1 MRYVENTEHKKYSQ
15 WLSIKKEKVERMFK
29 VNDKKYENLEE
40 ATRAAGETG
49 APIMKYSKV
58 LGAYIEIQGATK
70 NIDKTAENVN
80 KAVENVN
87 KTPKTKASQLK
98 AVAKY
103 DAAHRAELKIVT
115 FKLKRD
121 SDQDIIEA
129 LEKSGN
135 ASEMIKDAIRKY
147 IN

>member
-1 MRYVENTEHKKYSQ
+1 MY
-15 WLSIKKEKVERMFK
+15 K
-29 VNDKKYENLEE
+29 VNDIKYEDLEE
-40 ATRAAGETG
+40 ATRAAEETG
-49 APIMKYSKV
+49 AHVMKYSKV
-58 LGAYIEIQGATK
+58 LGAYIEIQGATQTQLK
-70 NIDKTAENVN
+70 RNSNATQNVDKTAENVS
-80 KAVENVN
+80 KPTENVN

-121 SDQDIIEA
+121 SDKDIIEA

-135 ASEMIKDAIRKY
+135 ASELIKAAIRKY

>member
-1 MRYVENTEHKKYSQ
+1 MY
-15 WLSIKKEKVERMFK
+15 K
-29 VNDKKYENLEE
+29 VNDRKYEDLEE
-40 ATRAAGETG
+40 ATRAAEETG

-58 LGAYIEIQGATK
+58 LGAYIEIQGATQTQVK
-70 NIDKTAENVN
+70 RNSNASQNVNKTAENVN
-80 KAVENVN
+80 KTAENVS

-135 ASEMIKDAIRKY
+135 ASELIKAAIRKY

>member
-1 MRYVENTEHKKYSQ
+1 
-15 WLSIKKEKVERMFK
+15 MFK
-29 VNDKKYENLEE
+29 VNDVKYEDLEE
-40 ATRAAGETG
+40 ATRAAKETG
-49 APIMKYSKV
+49 AAIMKYSKV
-58 LGAYIEIQGATK
+58 LGAYIEIQGATQTQPK
-70 NIDKTAENVN
+70 RNTNATQNVDKPA
-80 KAVENVN
+80 ENVN

-135 ASEMIKDAIRKY
+135 ASELIKAAIRKY

>member
-1 MRYVENTEHKKYSQ
+1 MY
-15 WLSIKKEKVERMFK
+15 K
-29 VNDKKYENLEE
+29 VNDVKYEDLEE
-40 ATRAAGETG
+40 ATRAAEETG

-58 LGAYIEIQGATK
+58 LGAYIEIQGATQTQQK
-70 NIDKTAENVN
+70 RNQNVDKTA
-80 KAVENVN
+80 ENVN

-135 ASEMIKDAIRKY
+135 ASELIKAAIRKY

>member
-1 MRYVENTEHKKYSQ
+1 
-15 WLSIKKEKVERMFK
+15 MFK
-29 VNDKKYENLEE
+29 VNDVKYEDLEE
-40 ATRAAGETG
+40 ATRAAEETG

-58 LGAYIEIQGATK
+58 LGAYIEIQGATQTQVK
-70 NIDKTAENVN
+70 RKSNASQNVDEPAENVN
-80 KAVENVN
+80 KPEENVDKQAENVN

-103 DAAHRAELKIVT
+103 DAAHRAEIKIVT

-121 SDQDIIEA
+121 SDRDIIEA

-135 ASEMIKDAIRKY
+135 ASDLIKAAIRKY

>member
-1 MRYVENTEHKKYSQ
+1 MY
-15 WLSIKKEKVERMFK
+15 K
-29 VNDKKYENLEE
+29 VNDVKYEDLEE
-40 ATRAAGETG
+40 ATRAAEETG

-58 LGAYIEIQGATK
+58 LGAYIEIQGATQTQHK
-70 NIDKTAENVN
+70 RNPNATQNVDKTA
-80 KAVENVN
+80 ENVN

-121 SDQDIIEA
+121 SDRDIIEA

-135 ASEMIKDAIRKY
+135 ASELIKAAIRKY

>member
-1 MRYVENTEHKKYSQ
+1 MY
-15 WLSIKKEKVERMFK
+15 K
-29 VNDKKYENLEE
+29 VNDVKYEDLEE
-40 ATRAAGETG
+40 ATRAAKETG
-49 APIMKYSKV
+49 APVMKYSKV
-58 LGAYIEIQGATK
+58 LGAYIEIQGASQ
-70 NIDKTAENVN
+70 NVNKTAENVN
-80 KAVENVN
+80 KTDENVN

-121 SDQDIIEA
+121 SDRDIIEA
-129 LEKSGN
+129 LENSGN
-135 ASEMIKDAIRKY
+135 ASDLIKAAIRKY

>member
-1 MRYVENTEHKKYSQ
+1 MY
-15 WLSIKKEKVERMFK
+15 K
-29 VNDKKYENLEE
+29 VNDIKYEDLEE
-40 ATRAAGETG
+40 ATRAAEETG

-58 LGAYIEIQGATK
+58 LGAYIEIQGATQTQPKRNPNATK
-70 NIDKTAENVN
+70 NADKTAENVN
-80 KAVENVN
+80 KPAENVN

-103 DAAHRAELKIVT
+103 DAAHRAKLKIVT

-135 ASEMIKDAIRKY
+135 ASELIKAAIRKY

>member
-1 MRYVENTEHKKYSQ
+1 MY
-15 WLSIKKEKVERMFK
+15 K
-29 VNDKKYENLEE
+29 VNDIKYEDLEE
-40 ATRAAGETG
+40 ATRAAEETG
-49 APIMKYSKV
+49 APVMKYSKV
-58 LGAYIEIQGATK
+58 LGAYIEIQGATQTQVK
-70 NIDKTAENVN
+70 RNSNASQNVNKAAENVN
-80 KAVENVN
+80 KAAENVN

-135 ASEMIKDAIRKY
+135 ASELIKAAIRKY

>member
-1 MRYVENTEHKKYSQ
+1 MY
-15 WLSIKKEKVERMFK
+15 K
-29 VNDKKYENLEE
+29 VNDVKYEDLEE
-40 ATRAAGETG
+40 ANRAAEETG
-49 APIMKYSKV
+49 APVMKYSKV
-58 LGAYIEIQGATK
+58 LGAYIEIQGATQTQVK
-70 NIDKTAENVN
+70 RNSNASQNVDKPAENVD
-80 KAVENVN
+80 KPAENVN

-135 ASEMIKDAIRKY
+135 ASELIKAAIRKY

>member
-1 MRYVENTEHKKYSQ
+1 MY
-15 WLSIKKEKVERMFK
+15 K
-29 VNDKKYENLEE
+29 VNDVKYEDLEE

-70 NIDKTAENVN
+70 NVDKTAQNVDETAENVN
-80 KAVENVN
+80 KAAKNVN

-103 DAAHRAELKIVT
+103 DATHRAELKIVT

-135 ASEMIKDAIRKY
+135 ASELIKAAIRKY

>member
-1 MRYVENTEHKKYSQ
+1 MY
-15 WLSIKKEKVERMFK
+15 K
-29 VNDKKYENLEE
+29 VNDIKYEDLEE
-40 ATRAAGETG
+40 ATRAAEETG
-49 APIMKYSKV
+49 AHVMKYSKV
-58 LGAYIEIQGATK
+58 LGAYIEIQGATQTQLK
-70 NIDKTAENVN
+70 RNSNATQNVDKTAENVS
-80 KAVENVN
+80 KPTENVN

-121 SDQDIIEA
+121 SDKDIIEA
-129 LEKSGN
+129 LEKPGN
-135 ASEMIKDAIRKY
+135 ASELIKAAIRKY